1 MSGRIFRACLLLLT
15 VALIVYPTIAGTD
28 DFTLD
33 SGGVTTLPAA
43 GVVRVVVGNSS
54 VINVQAT
61 ENDTLLLVRAVGN
74 GISGLNLMFED
85 GHQVTHTFRVTN
97 TFPEAPADQQRKGP
111 VSAAEVARL
120 LDGVKGIEVLQVGSK
135 VVIDG
140 RILTEED
147 AERVDR
153 VAKDVFGGGVIVLAK
168 TDYQIMKQE
177 ENVLIEF
184 QLVEINK
191 EIGGEYGLKWSELL
205 SSGRVE
211 LGASGQSGSRPQS
224 YIRID
229 AGVDGFIQAMLT
241 DGFGKVHDSHRVV
254 TINNTEGQYFA
265 GGELG
270 FRTVSSES
278 ASVIYKEYGTKI
290 TAKPLVDHKGNVRIT
305 LKVESSA
312 LAGVG
317 VDGVPNL
324 TKKNVSSI
332 IRMREDESLILSGLI
347 SRVGNEDVSRL
358 PGLGQIPALGT
369 LFSSKDFQDG
379 ESEAVIFI
387 TAKRLDAGD
396 RENLQMIKQPQFRFR
411 EIDENWWERK

>member
-1 MSGRIFRACLLLLT
+1 MSGRIFRVCLSLLT
-15 VALIVYPTIAGTD
+15 VALLVYPTIAGSD
-28 DFTLD
+28 DFNLD
-33 SGGVTTLPAA
+33 SGGMTTLPAV

-61 ENDTLLLVRAVGN
+61 ENDTLLVVRAVGN
-74 GISGLNLMFED
+74 GISELNLVFED

-97 TFPEAPADQQRKGP
+97 TFPEAPTDQQRRGP
-111 VSAAEVARL
+111 VSAADVARL
-120 LDGVKGIEVLQVGSK
+120 LTGVKGIEILQVGPK

-140 RILTEED
+140 HILSEED
-147 AERVDR
+147 AERIAR
-153 VAKDVFGGGVIVLAK
+153 VAKDVFGGGVIVIAK

-191 EIGGEYGLKWSELL
+191 EGGGQYGLKWAQLL
-205 SSGRVE
+205 NSGRVE

-241 DGFGKVHDSHRVV
+241 DGFGKLHDSHRIV
-254 TINNTEGQYFA
+254 TVNNTEGQYFA

-270 FRTVSSES
+270 FRTISSES
-278 ASVIYKEYGTKI
+278 ASVIYKEYGTRI
-290 TAKPLVDHKGNVRIT
+290 IVTPLVDQKGNVRIT
-305 LKVESSA
+305 LKVESSV
-312 LAGVG
+312 LAGTG

-332 IRMREDESLILSGLI
+332 IRMKEDESLILSGLI
-347 SRVGNEDVSRL
+347 SRIGSEDMERL

-369 LFSSKDFQDG
+369 LFSSKDFQNN

-387 TAKRLDAGD
+387 TARRLDAGD
-396 RENLQMIKQPQFRFR
+396 REICR
-411 EIDENWWERK
+411 